1 MRQKDKIQIIIT
13 GVLVVVLILAF
24 GNASKKLRNRNMK
37 VKPKATGAPA
47 LPISRESKPES
58 KDLYNSLEQHARS
71 IDLKRDPFTASPI
84 VSENS
89 LSSDISLT
97 GILWDP
103 LKPLA
108 IIDGN
113 VVRKGERVGS
123 KVIMDIK
130 RDRVILSDGEVLSE
144 LKLEP

>member
-1 MRQKDKIQIIIT
+1 MRQKDKIQIIVT
-13 GVLVVVLILAF
+13 GFLVIVLILAF
-24 GNASKKLRNRNMK
+24 GNASKKLHARNVK
-37 VKPKATGAPA
+37 IKPKAISAPA
-47 LPISRESKPES
+47 LPVSQGNQPES
-58 KDLYNSLEQHARS
+58 KDLYSSLEQQAKL

-89 LSSDISLT
+89 LSSGTSLT

-113 VVRKGERVGS
+113 VVREGERVGG
-123 KVIMDIK
+123 KTIMDIK